1 MSLWGNNDNLF
12 SGGTVALN
20 YNNKTVT
27 GTGTTFGTVGAAKTG
42 DVIRFGIRGSG
53 GTYFGDATIVGIAST
68 TVLTI
73 GSTGGLSGAAIAST
87 DFYVSEL
94 PSYTVDDH
102 AYSNKHDTVATYQQF
117 NTAIASDFT
126 EINEKNVGIVDGFE
140 GLGITIGSAGQDALL
155 NDGNNIVI
163 AAVGSGTV
171 NTDAAVSPVGFS
183 TVFVVAPPGIVSD
196 VDFVTL
202 SVGGVSAPQLITG
215 IGATTVSIGGTI
227 SAQVNAGSTLTFTGS
242 NIISLASTVTAGI
255 ATGDTLTFNRLM
267 GGYDRQ
273 IYGISDTQSAAYDGD
288 TTKFRT
294 SGSGWVGV
302 TTYTDM
308 HGKLRVKSEILVAM
322 SGIQTGANGILY
334 PTNP

>member
-171 NTDAAVSPVGFS
+171 NTDATVSPVGFS

-202 SVGGVSAPQLITG
+202 AVGGVSAPQLITG

-273 IYGISDTQSAAYDGD
+273 IYGISTS
-288 TTKFRT
+288 T
-294 SGSGWVGV
+294 SGVYKVGHQGWVGV

-308 HGKLRVKSEILVAM
+308 HGNFRVKSEVLVAM
-322 SGIQTGANGILY
+322 SGIQTGANGIVY
-334 PTNP
+334 PTNS

>member
-42 DVIRFGIRGSG
+42 DVIRFGARGG
-53 GTYFGDATIVGIAST
+53 GAAAYFGDAVVVSIAST
-68 TVLTI
+68 ISLTI
-73 GSTGGLSGAAIAST
+73 GSTAGLSGAAISGVE
-87 DFYVSEL
+87 YHVSEL
-94 PSYTVDDH
+94 PSYTVGDH
-102 AYSNKHDTVATYQQF
+102 TYSNKHDTVATYKQF

-126 EINEKNVGIVDGFE
+126 EINEKNVGIVDGFD
-140 GLGITIGSAGQDALL
+140 GLGITVGSAGQDALL
-155 NDGNNIVI
+155 NDGNNILI

-171 NTDAAVSPVGFS
+171 ATGAAVSPVGFS
-183 TVFVVAPPGIVSD
+183 TVFVVAPPGIIAD
-196 VDFVTL
+196 DGNFVTL
-202 SVGGVSAPQLITG
+202 TVGGVSAPQLITG

-227 SAQVNAGSTLTFTGS
+227 SAQVPAATSLTFTGS

-273 IYGISDTQSAAYDGD
+273 IYGISPSSSGD
-288 TTKFRT
+288 YKV
-294 SGSGWVGV
+294 GHQGWVGIQ
-302 TTYTDM
+302 TYTDM
-308 HGKLRVKSEILVAM
+308 HGRLRVKSETLVAF
-322 SGIQTGANGILY
+322 SGITSDRVTKFVPGFEQ
-334 PTNP
+334 